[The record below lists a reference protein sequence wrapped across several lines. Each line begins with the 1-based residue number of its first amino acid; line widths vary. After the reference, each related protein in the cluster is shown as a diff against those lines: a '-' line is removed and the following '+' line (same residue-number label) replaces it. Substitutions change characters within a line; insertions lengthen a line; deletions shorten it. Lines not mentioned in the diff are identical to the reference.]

1 MSVCLSVCL
10 SFCLCPSGESGREI
24 LWRKYKSQLATTN
37 PEQYLTMKDIK
48 SMLDSKGIG
57 YRSYQVPAILDISEC
72 FVEGNANGEL
82 LVDFLL
88 HRDDFCRTAP
98 AELKAGIME
107 LLRHPDCS
115 VETDGKILFKNSI
128 EALVLDPLP

>member
-1 MSVCLSVCL
+1 
-10 SFCLCPSGESGREI
+10 
-24 LWRKYKSQLATTN
+24 
-37 PEQYLTMKDIK
+37 
-48 SMLDSKGIG
+48 MLDSKGIG
-57 YRSYQVPAILDISEC
+57 YRSYQVPAFLDISEC

-88 HRDDFCRTAP
+88 QVEDFSRMAP
-98 AELKAGIME
+98 AELKAEVME

-115 VETDGKILFKNSI
+115 VETDGKILFNNSI